1 MSELEFQKCPEA
13 EKIPSAADAAPY
25 TKGMM
30 EATGSESC
38 KTNAGSEQSTFAFAF
53 GGGGIGPGFIAG
65 FGGGGAGASMKAT
78 SSTIGCEQITAIAQR
93 NYQTAQKIKCII
105 NQKEQ
110 NTNISAAAINNINF
124 ESTDG
129 GIYMNCGVRGLDI
142 KQGIK
147 IKMVN
152 TQQFSD
158 ETIQDITEN
167 VELAAKQNIK
177 TLQDSKVG
185 FGATPQGQKV
195 LQETFSKIDS
205 KDIKAQVQQALVDS
219 NTTVDAKN
227 NVQIKSK
234 KDINISGSQC
244 MIDQNISLDILAQTI
259 INSVMKNTFEEF
271 FKSSTDAS
279 ADSTQMGVAE
289 GMPDIFKSIGMIIGG
304 IVALIVVLIILY
316 MVFKSSGSTKPM
328 PPQGG
333 TIPFRR
339 QPMTSST
346 PVLVKPTLSPPS
358 QLPPK
363 LVKML

>member
-1 MSELEFQKCPEA
+1 
-13 EKIPSAADAAPY
+13 
-25 TKGMM
+25 
-30 EATGSESC
+30 
-38 KTNAGSEQSTFAFAF
+38 
-53 GGGGIGPGFIAG
+53 
-65 FGGGGAGASMKAT
+65 
-78 SSTIGCEQITAIAQR
+78 
-93 NYQTAQKIKCII
+93 
-105 NQKEQ
+105 
-110 NTNISAAAINNINF
+110 
-124 ESTDG
+124 
-129 GIYMNCGVRGLDI
+129 
-142 KQGIK
+142 
-147 IKMVN
+147 
-152 TQQFSD
+152 
-158 ETIQDITEN
+158 
-167 VELAAKQNIK
+167 
-177 TLQDSKVG
+177 
-185 FGATPQGQKV
+185 
-195 LQETFSKIDS
+195 
-205 KDIKAQVQQALVDS
+205 
-219 NTTVDAKN
+219 
-227 NVQIKSK
+227 
-234 KDINISGSQC
+234 